1 MEAIKF
7 EDLNLDAKIL
17 RAVTDMG
24 FEAASP
30 IQGQSIPLELE
41 GLDIIGQAQTG
52 TGKTAA
58 FGIPLLQKVDPK
70 SKKLQ
75 AIILC
80 PTRELAIQVSEEIRR
95 LAKYMHGVKVLPIYG
110 GQEIGRQIRSLK
122 DGIQVIIGTPGRVMD
137 HMRRKTL
144 KLEHVHTVVLD
155 EADEMLNMGFLEDME
170 TILSELPEERQ
181 TVMFSATMPPA
192 IAEIAKKFQKD
203 PEIVKVVK
211 KELTV
216 PKVTQYYYEVKPKT
230 KVEVMCRLLDMY
242 DPKLSIVFCNTKR
255 QVDDLVQELQGRGYF
270 AEGLHG
276 DLKQMQR
283 DRVMNSFRNGRTDIL
298 VATDVAARGIDV
310 DDVWK
315 PYLIMT
321 FLRTTST
328 MSTESDVP
336 AVQAEKVRPSA
347 W

>member
-192 IAEIAKKFQKD
+192 IAEIAKKFHCKGSEKGTD
-203 PEIVKVVK
+203 GSEGD
-211 KELTV
+211 TV
-216 PKVTQYYYEVKPKT
+216 
-230 KVEVMCRLLDMY
+230 LL
-242 DPKLSIVFCNTKR
+242 
-255 QVDDLVQELQGRGYF
+255 
-270 AEGLHG
+270 
-276 DLKQMQR
+276 
-283 DRVMNSFRNGRTDIL
+283 
-298 VATDVAARGIDV
+298 
-310 DDVWK
+310 
-315 PYLIMT
+315 
-321 FLRTTST
+321 
-328 MSTESDVP
+328 
-336 AVQAEKVRPSA
+336 
-347 W
+347 

>member
-95 LAKYMHGVKVLPIYG
+95 LAKYMHGVQVLPKSEDRYVPSRTGFRLSSERRDVLWI
-110 GQEIGRQIRSLK
+110 ICAGRR
-122 DGIQVIIGTPGRVMD
+122 
-137 HMRRKTL
+137 
-144 KLEHVHTVVLD
+144 
-155 EADEMLNMGFLEDME
+155 
-170 TILSELPEERQ
+170 
-181 TVMFSATMPPA
+181 
-192 IAEIAKKFQKD
+192 
-203 PEIVKVVK
+203 
-211 KELTV
+211 
-216 PKVTQYYYEVKPKT
+216 
-230 KVEVMCRLLDMY
+230 
-242 DPKLSIVFCNTKR
+242 
-255 QVDDLVQELQGRGYF
+255 
-270 AEGLHG
+270 
-276 DLKQMQR
+276 
-283 DRVMNSFRNGRTDIL
+283 
-298 VATDVAARGIDV
+298 
-310 DDVWK
+310 
-315 PYLIMT
+315 
-321 FLRTTST
+321 
-328 MSTESDVP
+328 
-336 AVQAEKVRPSA
+336 
-347 W
+347 